1 MKTSHQEWLETVNYW
16 EKTRWDQISVPKTL
30 KTNVSVGDWQRL
42 EFQEKFVANNFALS
56 DAEDNTFGPLNRGGI
71 ADLYLLGTILAI
83 CQKSWKPSFLEVID
97 SFVLLAYASLAASR
111 TLLQWSLVFLNFDLD
126 SEGLFC

>member
-56 DAEDNTFGPLNRGGI
+56 DAEDNTFGLLNRGGI